1 MKSLFPLLFATLF
14 YPSFVYA
21 EEPSIK
27 SPGADMANF
36 PNGSFTLPQGSAY
49 AETGGNYNSKST
61 YSSEQYN
68 VSYLLRYGLTDNIE
82 LRLMSD
88 GYTFVNDG
96 NKTKGISPQTFDI
109 KWHLIDA
116 NENLMLPS
124 IAVEFGTQT
133 TWADDAFKESTL
145 PFLGLNFDNSLPYDI
160 ALNYSVGFDSQL
172 NANGN
177 KEYLLALSWAFQ
189 RDVTK
194 DVAVFVNGY
203 TNTLAGLTTS
213 AIGGGGQWTL
223 TERVAVFSN
232 VAAGLTTNTPDVYGL
247 LGFAVA
253 LF

>member
-1 MKSLFPLLFATLF
+1 M
-14 YPSFVYA
+14 
-21 EEPSIK
+21 
-27 SPGADMANF
+27 
-36 PNGSFTLPQGSAY
+36 
-49 AETGGNYNSKST
+49 
-61 YSSEQYN
+61 
-68 VSYLLRYGLTDNIE
+68 
-82 LRLMSD
+82 
-88 GYTFVNDG
+88 
-96 NKTKGISPQTFDI
+96 
-109 KWHLIDA
+109 
-116 NENLMLPS
+116 
-124 IAVEFGTQT
+124 
-133 TWADDAFKESTL
+133 
-145 PFLGLNFDNSLPYDI
+145 PYDI